1 MRLRFPIYNRQKNSL
16 INKRSQSALE
26 YMMTYG
32 WAILIIVIVA
42 AVLYSFGIFSPS
54 SSISATITGF
64 SGLGSVQAECLGN
77 TSFTV
82 LIGDSTGYSINIT
95 KINLTSSSGST
106 TYNPN
111 VLIQP
116 NSVRIVTVPS
126 SSLCTAGSR
135 YSVSAV
141 IAYTEP
147 GQTFQGPYFSSGTVS
162 GTAASPPSSIT
173 SYEPLTITNSQNQG
187 TPSSFQQMVNV
198 TSSDPGWTSISS
210 SLFGQ
215 NVEFFSPTGQI
226 LDSWLENY
234 TSTHAIW
241 WVKLPTS
248 IPPGSSQAIYMGFA
262 PASTNLFNTVNI
274 GEAPQLS
281 STYAEYDDG
290 SNVFP
295 IYFNGNTPISDF
307 TVGSGFSLTQATGVS
322 FGSATI
328 NAIHSTGDG
337 SFPTFAWAYNKGV
350 SNNPYVLE
358 AVMQHIDTD
367 ADVATIGFLDSS
379 SSPANAESVYMGY
392 ASSFFALTYKSA
404 GTYIQVVNQQGSEN
418 SNWNYYTVIY
428 YGSSASSYYSSI
440 VPQLY
445 STTNGYYGTSSVNP
459 LSSASS
465 LYVGDDWGNSASTP
479 NNYYINW
486 LRTRAYPPNG
496 VMSSVSFGSVS

>member
-1 MRLRFPIYNRQKNSL
+1 MKNYVCGKCKREFNSKQTLRKHKDEVCFKKPAVFSK
-16 INKRSQSALE
+16 
-26 YMMTYG
+26 
-32 WAILIIVIVA
+32 VA
-42 AVLYSFGIFSPS
+42 FAVLFVLILSLLSPHAVHALSFPAGITNYVALNISNS
-54 SSISATITGF
+54 QTSATPNPF
-64 SGLGSVQAECLGN
+64 QQM
-77 TSFTV
+77 
-82 LIGDSTGYSINIT
+82 INIT
-95 KINLTSSSGST
+95 
-106 TYNPN
+106 
-111 VLIQP
+111 
-116 NSVRIVTVPS
+116 
-126 SSLCTAGSR
+126 
-135 YSVSAV
+135 SAD
-141 IAYTEP
+141 
-147 GQTFQGPYFSSGTVS
+147 S
-162 GTAASPPSSIT
+162 
-173 SYEPLTITNSQNQG
+173 
-187 TPSSFQQMVNV
+187 
-198 TSSDPGWTSISS
+198 GWTYINNTGNH
-210 SLFGQ
+210 FGQ
-215 NVEFFSPTGQI
+215 NVEFFYANGTIIP
-226 LDSWLENY
+226 SWLEQY
-234 TSTHAIW
+234 HSGYAIW
-241 WVKLPTS
+241 WVKTGS
-248 IPPGSSQAIYMGFA
+248 IAASSTLTIYMGFA
-262 PASTNLFNTVNI
+262 NKTTNLFNTVNI

-404 GTYIQVVNQQGSEN
+404 GTYIQAVNQQGSEN